1 MQAIQAGIRRRAR
14 SQPSVRIS
22 RTPVRGTY
30 TILTSVPSWGHGDPD
45 TPPKFA
51 VLFKG
56 KPNGRILK
64 GIEAEF
70 QCPPWMSIQVQENGS
85 YKSEDVVAALDWML
99 PLATC
104 PEESIVVLL
113 DWYAGH
119 RTDEVEEVLRRKGHV
134 LLFHGGGTTPFTQV
148 NDTHLHASVQRLMV
162 EIENEIA
169 LAKRRADL
177 AAGRMVTPSF
187 KRHEII

>member
-1 MQAIQAGIRRRAR
+1 MGEGAAACWCFDVFFCLRASWKLLLLGCVMRFLSIDQKPSWFNNAGHTGGYTKKG
-14 SQPSVRIS
+14 SQPTIRENFAHT
-22 RTPVRGTY
+22 RQRY
-30 TILTSVPSWGHGDPD
+30 TILTPVLSWGHGDPD

-85 YKSEDVVAALDWML
+85 YKSEDVVAALDWLL

-104 PEESIVVLL
+104 PE
-113 DWYAGH
+113 
-119 RTDEVEEVLRRKGHV
+119 
-134 LLFHGGGTTPFTQV
+134 
-148 NDTHLHASVQRLMV
+148 
-162 EIENEIA
+162 
-169 LAKRRADL
+169 
-177 AAGRMVTPSF
+177 
-187 KRHEII
+187 